1 MVEACSSSSNKQG
14 FSIFLRKIGDKS
26 AQDRQKFVKQTGIT
40 SRAGIEL
47 VERGDNGGNEAVC
60 LDGSA
65 THRPRESERG
75 ASASPHLP
83 VHTLS
88 GELPIRTLAME
99 GLPPP
104 TTKRWVVRRKAAV
117 VAAVLSGEI
126 TVEEACRFYQLSEEE
141 FRSWERAFETHGL
154 AGLRITRTQQYR
166 VVRPARSRSSSL
178 KQVQSSPLRRAKPAA
193 VLC

>member
-1 MVEACSSSSNKQG
+1 
-14 FSIFLRKIGDKS
+14 
-26 AQDRQKFVKQTGIT
+26 
-40 SRAGIEL
+40 
-47 VERGDNGGNEAVC
+47 VERGDNGGNDAVG

-65 THRPRESERG
+65 RRPCESEPGPSAPPHRP
-75 ASASPHLP
+75 A
-83 VHTLS
+83 HTLS
-88 GELPIRTLAME
+88 GELPIRTSPME

-126 TVEEACRFYQLSEEE
+126 TIEEACRCYQLSEEE

-178 KQVQSSPLRRAKPAA
+178 KQLKSSLLRR
-193 VLC
+193 V